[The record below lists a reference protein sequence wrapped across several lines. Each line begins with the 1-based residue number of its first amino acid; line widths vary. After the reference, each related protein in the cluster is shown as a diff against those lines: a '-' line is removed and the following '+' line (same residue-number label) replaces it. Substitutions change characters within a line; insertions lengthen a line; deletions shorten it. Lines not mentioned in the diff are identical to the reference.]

1 MSPSFLDSQ
10 IITADSLFNGI
21 KYKDLPYVH
30 VKCTQNNTRIAAYA
44 ADHQELW
51 YTTAVA
57 QGFPH
62 SKNKSGMAAQAVG
75 LAMGQ
80 KLRTM
85 NHRTVRA
92 RVDGFNMGR
101 VPVMQ
106 GLVQAGINVVSVSD
120 CTWIDWF
127 WQKRAKKRRRV

>member
-1 MSPSFLDSQ
+1 MGARLLGGADYKGVDS
-10 IITADSLFNGI
+10 N
-21 KYKDLPYVH
+21 
-30 VKCTQNNTRIAAYA
+30 
-44 ADHQELW
+44 
-51 YTTAVA
+51 VA

-127 WQKRAKKRRRV
+127 WQRRAKKRRRV